1 MSISPFVPLI
11 SKCNTRLTKCC
22 NERFSYNSFIYL
34 LYIYTYIIKNLYTLY
49 LIAIL
54 YYIYIHNQSSSIIT
68 INLTWSEVFNVPRPA
83 ESRGYLDR
91 FSYIYLDGGLI
102 PDQVFQ
108 LREKKT
114 GLCLQ
119 LRFSMGCHQQHW
131 GFMQE
136 TLANSGIY
144 ATAIGKKNDL
154 CNINAD
160 GTNENGD

>member
-1 MSISPFVPLI
+1 MFPMFPPRRV
-11 SKCNTRLTKCC
+11 
-22 NERFSYNSFIYL
+22 
-34 LYIYTYIIKNLYTLY
+34 
-49 LIAIL
+49 
-54 YYIYIHNQSSSIIT
+54 SS
-68 INLTWSEVFNVPRPA
+68 
-83 ESRGYLDR
+83 SRGYLDR

-160 GTNENGD
+160 GTNENGDSSNEHDDTSNTNVALMKIGLLPTKI